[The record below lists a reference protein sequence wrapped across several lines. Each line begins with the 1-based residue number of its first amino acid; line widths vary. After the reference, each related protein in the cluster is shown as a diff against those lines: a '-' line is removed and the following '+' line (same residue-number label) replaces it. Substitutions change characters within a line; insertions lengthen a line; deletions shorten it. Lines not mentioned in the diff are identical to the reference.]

1 MGDAENV
8 FRSLPRQ
15 QSQSEGRRVT
25 VARTH
30 GVGHLQVRTG
40 PVPTAARRPQETA
53 PSPSRQGYS
62 PQIESL
68 GQPRQQSLV
77 VVRRPT
83 EQVCEYRQLLVVQ
96 LQHSGQCQGL
106 DDHLPRPKPLAE
118 IDVEDAQGLRPSR
131 LQHAPDGLA
140 GHRVALG
147 QCPEAHRISASRDSQ
162 NLWPG
167 LQKVP
172 GNVGVD
178 GVSGLP
184 RWIEGHAH
192 GPGGR
197 DWIDGDPGGRETQSI
212 QALKEIPTQIVT
224 AHARDHERLSAE
236 RMRMVG
242 EVGGRSAQLTPTRQE
257 VPKNFPEAD
266 AKVAAGSGVHGRV
279 GLAGNAGRAGETEP
293 GGVTTFRAVQAD
305 CSS

>member
-1 MGDAENV
+1 M
-8 FRSLPRQ
+8 
-15 QSQSEGRRVT
+15 
-25 VARTH
+25 
-30 GVGHLQVRTG
+30 
-40 PVPTAARRPQETA
+40 
-53 PSPSRQGYS
+53 
-62 PQIESL
+62 
-68 GQPRQQSLV
+68 
-77 VVRRPT
+77 
-83 EQVCEYRQLLVVQ
+83 
-96 LQHSGQCQGL
+96 
-106 DDHLPRPKPLAE
+106 
-118 IDVEDAQGLRPSR
+118 
-131 LQHAPDGLA
+131 
-140 GHRVALG
+140 
-147 QCPEAHRISASRDSQ
+147 
-162 NLWPG
+162 
-167 LQKVP
+167 
-172 GNVGVD
+172 D

-184 RWIEGHAH
+184 RRIEGHAD

-197 DWIDGDPGGRETQSI
+197 DWIDGDPGGRQTQSI

-224 AHARDHERLSAE
+224 AHARDHERLSTE